1 MVTVRR
7 RKGGAGQIFGAR
19 FTGDSGR
26 PRNIPPELLLEAFAV
41 VSDVSGCDEVGEAE
55 EAVRRDLEGL
65 PGGLPATE
73 QALAIVLSRYLDAAS
88 RQIGAAGPAP
98 VSKQILEIM
107 DRLRG
112 AAGLSSGV
120 LVKESD
126 SGLGDLT
133 SRIAARRAASE
144 G

>member
-1 MVTVRR
+1 M
-7 RKGGAGQIFGAR
+7 
-19 FTGDSGR
+19 
-26 PRNIPPELLLEAFAV
+26 
-41 VSDVSGCDEVGEAE
+41 VSDVSGCDGVGEAE
-55 EAVRRDLEGL
+55 EAVRRDLGGL

-73 QALAIVLSRYLDAAS
+73 QALAVVLSRYLDAAS

-107 DRLRG
+107 DRLRT
-112 AAGLSSGV
+112 AAGSGV